1 MTTNNHMS
9 ATPVIAD
16 DLEKLLHVLP
26 LRVQNEIAGMK
37 RKQSDLVEIILDLG
51 RRAEARYP
59 GQVIFLGEDLVTR
72 EEIDDMVTRLG
83 TFGNDNRAGLERTLH
98 RISAIRNRAGAI
110 VGLTCRVGRAVYGT
124 AEILKD
130 VVKSGRSILL
140 LGRPGVGKT
149 TLLREIA
156 RILADEEMKR
166 VVVVDTPMRSR
177 GTVMSPTPGSGWPG
191 ECKSPTQLS
200 SMR

>member
-1 MTTNNHMS
+1 MTDNNKPT
-9 ATPVIAD
+9 TPVIAD

-26 LRVQNEIAGMK
+26 LRVQQQISELE
-37 RKQSDLVEIILDLG
+37 REQSDLIEIVLDLG

-59 GQVIFLGEDLVTR
+59 GEFVFLGDQPVSR
-72 EEIDDMVTRLG
+72 EEIDGVVSRLG
-83 TFGNDNRAGLERTLH
+83 TFGGDNRAGMERTLH
-98 RISAIRNRAGAI
+98 RISAIRNRAGAVI
-110 VGLTCRVGRAVYGT
+110 GLTCRVGRAVYGT

-130 VVKSGRSILL
+130 VVKSGNSILL

-166 VVVVDTPMRSR
+166 VVIVDTSNEIAGDGDVPH
-177 GTVMSPTPGSGWPG
+177 PGI
-191 ECKSPTQLS
+191 
-200 SMR
+200 